1 MVAEGQRYCQ
11 ICLCRSLRDRSIA
24 DPFGHCRRARDYPI
38 CLLSVLR
45 NPGKGQVAIAPLSVE
60 PIGIALPARDPL
72 LVDLVQNY
80 LGAMEASGFLDR
92 LKERWLQHPSWLKQ
106 LP

>member
-1 MVAEGQRYCQ
+1 M
-11 ICLCRSLRDRSIA
+11 
-24 DPFGHCRRARDYPI
+24 
-38 CLLSVLR
+38 LR
-45 NPGKGQVAIAPLSVE
+45 NPGKGLVAIAPLSVE

-92 LKERWLQHPSWLKQ
+92 LKER
-106 LP
+106 